1 MMDQFQEQ
9 QYIDYSDYTPLSSV
23 VRVDSL
29 HRRTVWGSYP
39 PGRYDDQYNST
50 STTSYANSTDLKLT
64 FLLPVIFILFC
75 VCITS
80 LCGRRPHQMEPLD
93 FDELQ
98 ISTESGIAYIK
109 ELKRARIKKALKD
122 NNVLMVRY
130 GN

>member
-1 MMDQFQEQ
+1 
-9 QYIDYSDYTPLSSV
+9 
-23 VRVDSL
+23 
-29 HRRTVWGSYP
+29 
-39 PGRYDDQYNST
+39 
-50 STTSYANSTDLKLT
+50 
-64 FLLPVIFILFC
+64 
-75 VCITS
+75 
-80 LCGRRPHQMEPLD
+80 MEPLD